1 MTWTKLGAKKA
12 RETMGRETEYDFDPT
27 DIARQAANE
36 ITGMDVQTSPPPLR
50 PVNVSVGTSNP
61 SAVRTLEQ
69 GTQKRKEGKKRP
81 RPPKKAN
88 ATTTGSYS
96 GVSWVAYSCQRTWD
110 SGKLNIR
117 DKCSNVFLKKNWE
130 TWRKLAK
137 PPCRNP
143 PKAEVRKSILHY
155 AGLELHGVKVDWST
169 VDLSITLNTI
179 SKERRLAARREVY
192 RLKVKM
198 DGRLVEPVDPDEAD
212 KSQKRKKK
220 PASTEEGTP
229 KRPKSEPKPK
239 PSVPPDVAEE
249 QGETF
254 SRKGKEKVDGF
265 PTQPPVDTVAE
276 ERLMIKLAMKASRL
290 DSFVDPSLP
299 TPTGQTSGRDNNQ
312 MSAADFTAQVNQ
324 ISGNLP
330 CEGQMTQ
337 SMSNMASTLS
347 MAMEEH
353 SRVWK
358 FWASLEDQL
367 AQAKKEEEVLK
378 AKILDLENKK
388 RLMNERVA
396 MMEKKDLY
404 ELLEAKMQ
412 GYQIANHPGA
422 VGDLEN
428 LNLTITQKWT
438 GIPTL
443 DLDKFKKCPSD
454 YPVFAPFAEG
464 WDGWKENCPLCV
476 HPLGFLPSINTG
488 VCKHMFH
495 FNCFWEYASTRRI
508 CPTCRTA
515 LPDSTY
521 EFFCT
526 IFIPKGVESIDPN
539 TGEKEVMDEEVNDEE
554 LEVGRGRHIIRND
567 VDVLN
572 DNESWRFALLEV
584 NKALKLWLGD
594 VVLPGV
600 SFVTRHRSVD
610 CELDRN
616 GIKLLYKS
624 ICNSFKATA
633 ENLPK
638 SNSWKVYMTDVFDSY
653 VNLDNDPDVRP
664 LVAGLD
670 AEDFSAGKIPGA
682 AVALTL
688 DDDGP
693 DYETSLSER
702 QRLKIQSDLLATTAE
717 PQRMTR
723 STRTRLEYEPV
734 LLSTPPPTKHDIVG
748 GTSDTPAPS
757 PPSPIPID
765 LTIDGLD
772 GSFSPPP
779 TQTVPTN
786 AFVDLVQYISS
797 PENNGSKNL
806 GWPSI
811 RELTKEDLESGLLL
825 GKHLRGDVINAYIK
839 ERFIDRGCEKLF
851 NMFFVNTFWFP
862 KASEL
867 VARYDRTSHSE
878 EAMISI
884 ARLRRS
890 ISPKLHDRNSQ
901 GQLPAWIFIP
911 IHGSNHWSLAIIRLH
926 QQYCHIAHLDSCVDI
941 HVPTAIFHVLK
952 TFVSLTM
959 KVDVTKIKH
968 SNVAVDQQK
977 DTFMC
982 GIHVLQMLCGADMR
996 EERFDHCFW
1005 IEGLRNIATTNQVNS
1020 FWIVLG
1026 LYLQG
1031 KMKVPPS

>member
-1 MTWTKLGAKKA
+1 MSWTKLGAKKA
-12 RETMGRETEYDFDPT
+12 REAMRRETEYDFDPA

-50 PVNVSVGTSNP
+50 PVNVSVGTSDP

-81 RPPKKAN
+81 RPPRKPMPPPVVPTPELAGLPTPGNPKDDESLIPPK
-88 ATTTGSYS
+88 GIPSE
-96 GVSWVAYSCQRTWD
+96 VALEIRYNTNEFFPDFNSQRTWD

-130 TWRKLAK
+130 VWRKLAK
-137 PPCRNP
+137 PPCGNP
-143 PKAEVRKSILHY
+143 PKAEVRKSFLHY
-155 AGLELHGVKVDWST
+155 AGLELHEVKVDWST
-169 VDLSITLNTI
+169 VDLSIALNTI
-179 SKERRLAARREVY
+179 SRERRLAARREVY
-192 RLKVKM
+192 RMKVKM

-220 PASTEEGTP
+220 PA
-229 KRPKSEPKPK
+229 
-239 PSVPPDVAEE
+239 
-249 QGETF
+249 
-254 SRKGKEKVDGF
+254 KGKEKVDGF
-265 PTQPPVDTVAE
+265 PTQPPVDTMAE
-276 ERLMIKLAMKASRL
+276 ERLMTKLAVKASRL

-299 TPTGQTSGRDNNQ
+299 TPTGQTSGRGSNQ
-312 MSAADFTAQVNQ
+312 MSAADFTAQVHQ

-353 SRVWK
+353 SHVWK

-378 AKILDLENKK
+378 AKILDLEKEK
-388 RLMNERVA
+388 RFMNERMA

-412 GYQIANHPGA
+412 GYQIANHLGA

-428 LNLTITQKWT
+428 LNLTITRKWT

-443 DLDKFKKCPSD
+443 DLDKFKK
-454 YPVFAPFAEG
+454 
-464 WDGWKENCPLCV
+464 
-476 HPLGFLPSINTG
+476 
-488 VCKHMFH
+488 
-495 FNCFWEYASTRRI
+495 
-508 CPTCRTA
+508 TA

-539 TGEKEVMDEEVNDEE
+539 TGEKEVMDEEVNAEE
-554 LEVGRGRHIIRND
+554 LEAGRGRHIIQND

-572 DNESWRFALLEV
+572 DNESRRFALLEV
-584 NKALKLWLGD
+584 NKALKLWRGD

-600 SFVTRHRSVD
+600 SFVTGHRSVD
-610 CELDRN
+610 CEVDRN
-616 GIKLLYKS
+616 GIELLYKN
-624 ICNSFKATA
+624 ICNSFKATV

-638 SNSWKVYMTDVFDSY
+638 SNSWKEYMTDVFDSY

-670 AEDFSAGKIPGA
+670 VEDFSIEKIPGV
-682 AVALTL
+682 AVALTP

-702 QRLKIQSDLLATTAE
+702 QRLKIQSDLLATAAE
-717 PQRMTR
+717 PQRITR

-734 LLSTPPPTKHDIVG
+734 LLSTSPPTKHDIVG
-748 GTSDTPAPS
+748 GTSDTPTPS

-765 LTIDGLD
+765 LTYDGLD
-772 GSFSPPP
+772 GSSSPPP
-779 TQTVPTN
+779 SQIVPTN

-797 PENNGSKNL
+797 PENKGSKDL

-825 GKHLRGDVINAYIK
+825 GKHLRGDVIHAYIK
-839 ERFIDRGCEKLF
+839 KRFIDRGREKLF

-890 ISPKLHDRNSQ
+890 ISPKLHDRDSQ

-926 QQYCHIAHLDSCVDI
+926 QQYCHIVHLDSCVDI
-941 HVPTAIFHVLK
+941 MF
-952 TFVSLTM
+952 
-959 KVDVTKIKH
+959 
-968 SNVAVDQQK
+968 
-977 DTFMC
+977 
-982 GIHVLQMLCGADMR
+982 R
-996 EERFDHCFW
+996 
-1005 IEGLRNIATTNQVNS
+1005 LRYS
-1020 FWIVLG
+1020 
-1026 LYLQG
+1026 
-1031 KMKVPPS
+1031 MS